1 MIQIFSLKIKDFSQ
15 YMYMKPSVL
24 LTTALIPS
32 VLMALS
38 ANFLQLS
45 GEYQNLLESFT
56 TGLLIVSGAFLL
68 HDIEGSSSTMT
79 MGIFGF
85 ITALLF
91 INIVS
96 SYGESGGILSSL
108 YFDSV
113 SDGMLLGTM
122 LTKLGSLKN
131 VLPILIPMTFEMII
145 TASSSVS
152 MLGSQDSMSKQ
163 EVTLAAVLLGLSIF
177 LGSYLGRVINKNF
190 IIGFGAAAMLW
201 LGLCEFTP
209 KVLKAVKSKDEE
221 TKTNVAIFSGVLGG
235 MFLGGH

>member
-1 MIQIFSLKIKDFSQ
+1 
-15 YMYMKPSVL
+15 MKSSVL
-24 LTTALIPS
+24 ITTALIPS
-32 VLMALS
+32 VLMGLS

-56 TGLLIVSGAFLL
+56 IGLLIVSGAFLL
-68 HDIEGSSSTMT
+68 HDIEGSSSTRT
-79 MGIFGF
+79 MGVIGF

-91 INIVS
+91 INMVS
-96 SYGESGGILSSL
+96 SYGGGDGGILSSL

-113 SDGMLLGTM
+113 SDGLLLGTM
-122 LTKLGSLKN
+122 LTKLGSFKN

-152 MLGSQDSMSKQ
+152 MLGSMSKQ
-163 EVTLAAVLLGLSIF
+163 EVSLASVILGLSIF
-177 LGSYLGRVINKNF
+177 LGSYLGHAINKHF

-221 TKTNVAIFSGVLGG
+221 TKTNVAIFSGILGG
-235 MFLGGH
+235 MFLGH

>member
-1 MIQIFSLKIKDFSQ
+1 
-15 YMYMKPSVL
+15 MKTSVL
-24 LTTALIPS
+24 ITTALIPS
-32 VLMALS
+32 VLMGLS

-68 HDIEGSSSTMT
+68 HDIEGSTSTMT
-79 MGIFGF
+79 MGVIGF

-96 SYGESGGILSSL
+96 NYGETGGILSSL

-152 MLGSQDSMSKQ
+152 MLGNQNSMSKQ
-163 EVTLAAVLLGLSIF
+163 EVTLAAVLLGLSIL
-177 LGSYLGRVINKNF
+177 LGSYLGRIINKHF

-209 KVLKAVKSKDEE
+209 KVLKAIKSKDEE

>member
-1 MIQIFSLKIKDFSQ
+1 
-15 YMYMKPSVL
+15 MKPSVL
-24 LTTALIPS
+24 ITTALIPS
-32 VLMALS
+32 VLMGLS
-38 ANFLQLS
+38 ANFLQLN

-79 MGIFGF
+79 MGVIGF

-91 INIVS
+91 INMVS
-96 SYGESGGILSSL
+96 SYGGRILSSL
-108 YFDSV
+108 YFDSL
-113 SDGMLLGTM
+113 SDGILLGTM
-122 LTKLGSLKN
+122 LTKLGSLKS

-152 MLGSQDSMSKQ
+152 ILSNQDSSSKRK
-163 EVTLAAVLLGLSIF
+163 VTFAAVLLGLSIF
-177 LGSYLGRVINKNF
+177 IGSYLGRIINKHF

-209 KVLKAVKSKDEE
+209 KILKAVKSKDEE
-221 TKTNVAIFSGVLGG
+221 TKTNVAIFSGILGG

>member
-1 MIQIFSLKIKDFSQ
+1 
-15 YMYMKPSVL
+15 MKSSVL
-24 LTTALIPS
+24 ITTALIPS
-32 VLMALS
+32 VLMGLS

-68 HDIEGSSSTMT
+68 HDIGGSSSTKT
-79 MGIFGF
+79 MGVIGF

-91 INIVS
+91 INMVS
-96 SYGESGGILSSL
+96 SYGEGGGILSSL

-113 SDGMLLGTM
+113 SDGLLLGTM
-122 LTKLGSLKN
+122 LTKLGSFKN

-152 MLGSQDSMSKQ
+152 MLGSMAKQ

-177 LGSYLGRVINKNF
+177 LGSYLGSAVNKHF
-190 IIGFGAAAMLW
+190 MIGFGAAAMLW

-221 TKTNVAIFSGVLGG
+221 TKTNVAIFSGILGG
-235 MFLGGH
+235 MFLGN

>member
-1 MIQIFSLKIKDFSQ
+1 
-15 YMYMKPSVL
+15 MYMKLSVL
-24 LTTALIPS
+24 ITTALIPS

-152 MLGSQDSMSKQ
+152 MLSSQDSMSKQ

-221 TKTNVAIFSGVLGG
+221 TKTNVAIFSGILGG